1 MIHNMW
7 FTIKLFILGI
17 KTIFW
22 NLGRK
27 WRGRF
32 WVGGILTKGK
42 RYSLEQSKEYIFWS
56 NMFLAIHW
64 SNPKN
69 TYFGPICFGTI
80 CFGTICFG
88 LNMFWAQYVFVK
100 YVFANMFLANMFWV
114 ICFSTAPFSLSL
126 LKYTSHQVIFYLNC
140 SIPT

>member
-1 MIHNMW
+1 MWFTIGDSQYMIHNMW
-7 FTIKLFILGI
+7 FTIKLCILGI

-27 WRGRF
+27 WQGDF
-32 WVGGILTKGK
+32 GLGEMAGGILAEGK

-88 LNMFWAQYVFVK
+88 LNMFWGQYVFVK

-114 ICFSTAPFSLSL
+114 ICFSTAPNSFL
-126 LKYTSHQVIFYLNC
+126 YLR
-140 SIPT
+140 